1 MKRFIYLCTLSFVI
15 FISNFTFAQEFGT
28 SNFRSEFNKAIKHM
42 KSEEYRY
49 AYSIFQSLNEV
60 NPDNANI
67 EYHMGLCLM
76 DQKYEKEEALIW
88 FLKASKNYKEYYGS
102 SHSESSAP
110 IDVFY
115 YVGMCN
121 HYNSNYNEAIKWYEE
136 YVEKAN
142 PRKASETILKA
153 KLKIDWCKEPS
164 LLTPPDIEQLL
175 ANNPTPPRKTEE
187 YYAKIMD
194 ALEIINLDHFHAL
207 YVLNPILKTDPN
219 NSNLNYFVGV
229 ACLNIRD
236 LRPLAPI
243 HLTKAVE
250 KMDIR
255 LLKKNARSQAAPL
268 FANYYLGLA
277 WYENNRCDLAVPN
290 YRAFLSIMETKD
302 PYAKEIVEHKIE
314 LCELQQAELDSILL
328 AESRK
333 PKDFNIEEDSIRKA
347 QIGKDTSKDRLV
359 EDGAVSESKDGYF
372 YAVQVGAGNIDTRFF
387 DKLRKLDKNNNLP
400 FPKLGTKTARS
411 KEIPGDRM
419 RRFIVGKFKT
429 IEEAQPLLQQV
440 KEMGYEDA
448 FIGQFQEHAFQQ

>member
-1 MKRFIYLCTLSFVI
+1 MKRTFNLISLFLVI
-15 FISNFTFAQEFGT
+15 FISKFTYAQEFGT

-42 KSEEYRY
+42 NAEEYRY
-49 AYSIFQSLNEV
+49 AYSIFQALNEA
-60 NPDNANI
+60 NPNNANI

-88 FLKASKNYKEYYGS
+88 LQKSSANFKEYYGS
-102 SHSESSAP
+102 SSSESEAP
-110 IDVFY
+110 VDVFY
-115 YVGMCN
+115 YIGMCH
-121 HYNSNYNEAIKWYEE
+121 HYNSNYAEAIKGYEE
-136 YVEKAN
+136 FIEKAN
-142 PRKASETILKA
+142 PKKASEMILKA
-153 KLKIDWCKEPS
+153 KLKIDWCKNPS
-164 LLTPPDIEQLL
+164 LLTPPDLDKLL
-175 ANNPTPPRKTEE
+175 ANETASPKRNEV
-187 YYAKIMD
+187 YYAKITD

-207 YVLNPILKTDPN
+207 YILNPILEMDPN
-219 NSNLNYFVGV
+219 NSNINYFVGI

-236 LRPLAPI
+236 LRPIAPKY
-243 HLTKAVE
+243 LTKAVE
-250 KMDIR
+250 KMDTR

-290 YRAFLSIMETKD
+290 YKAFLSIMESKD

-314 LCELQQAELDSILL
+314 LCDLQQARLDSILL

-359 EDGAVSESKDGYF
+359 IDVAVVESKDGYF
-372 YAVQVGAGNIDTRFF
+372 YAVQVGAGNIDTKYFE
-387 DKLRKLDKNNNLP
+387 KLRKLDKNNNLP

-419 RRFIVGKFKT
+419 RRFIIGKFKT
-429 IEEAQPLLQQV
+429 LEEAQPLLQQV
-440 KEMGYEDA
+440 KEMGYDDA

>member
-1 MKRFIYLCTLSFVI
+1 MKRFIYLCTLSFAI
-15 FISNFTFAQEFGT
+15 LISNTSIAQEFGT
-28 SNFRSEFNKAIKHM
+28 NNFRSEFNKAIKHM
-42 KSEEYRY
+42 KAEEYRY
-49 AYSIFQSLNEV
+49 AYSIFQSLNEA

-102 SHSESSAP
+102 SSSENSAP

-115 YVGMCN
+115 YIGMCH
-121 HYNSNYNEAIKWYEE
+121 HYNSNYSEAIKWYEE
-136 YVEKAN
+136 YIEKAN
-142 PRKASETILKA
+142 PRKASETILRA
-153 KLKIDWCKEPS
+153 KLKIDWCKDPS
-164 LLTPPDIEQLL
+164 LLTPPDIDQLS
-175 ANNPTPPRKTEE
+175 ANEITPPKKTEE

-194 ALEIINLDHFHAL
+194 ALEIINLDHFQAL
-207 YVLNPILKTDPN
+207 YILNPILKIDPN
-219 NSNLNYFVGV
+219 NSNINYFVGI

-236 LRPLAPI
+236 LRSISPKY
-243 HLTKAVE
+243 LTKAVE
-250 KMDIR
+250 KMDAR

-314 LCELQQAELDSILL
+314 LCDLQQAELDSILL

-333 PKDFNIEEDSIRKA
+333 PKVFNLEEDSLRKA

-359 EDGAVSESKDGYF
+359 KDGAVTESKDGYF

-411 KEIPGDRM
+411 NEIPGDRM
-419 RRFIVGKFKT
+419 RRFIIGKFKT
-429 IEEAQPLLQQV
+429 LEEAQPLLQKV
-440 KEMGYEDA
+440 KDLGYEDA
-448 FIGQFQEHAFQQ
+448 FIGQFQEHTFQQ